1 MSTQQKLIDSARYL
15 IQTRGYN
22 GFSYADVAEQV
33 QVRKASI
40 HHHFPTKAD
49 LARAVVEESR
59 ALIVAQTRTLD
70 DGAFDPEAQLRFYTG
85 YWERCIA
92 DGSALFCVA
101 GMLASELPT
110 LPADLAENVR
120 AHFRDLSNWLETVL
134 TKGAQLGLFRAAR
147 LGSPGSGIVHVD
159 GLRRD
164 AYRSRVWR
172 SEGVRGYRRQR
183 LEEAPASSRG
193 LRSGPFA
200 SFAYPELFTAHPE
213 STATGS
219 APDSA
224 FHEVAV

>member
-92 DGSALFCVA
+92 DGSAPFCVA

-110 LPADLAENVR
+110 LPTDLAENVR

-134 TKGAQLGLFRAAR
+134 TKGAQLGLFELRGSAR
-147 LGSPGSGIVHVD
+147 LEAESFMSMVYGAMLTARAYGDPKVFADIVDSGLKKL
-159 GLRRD
+159 LRHR
-164 AYRSRVWR
+164 A
-172 SEGVRGYRRQR
+172 G
-183 LEEAPASSRG
+183 
-193 LRSGPFA
+193 
-200 SFAYPELFTAHPE
+200 
-213 STATGS
+213 
-219 APDSA
+219 
-224 FHEVAV
+224 